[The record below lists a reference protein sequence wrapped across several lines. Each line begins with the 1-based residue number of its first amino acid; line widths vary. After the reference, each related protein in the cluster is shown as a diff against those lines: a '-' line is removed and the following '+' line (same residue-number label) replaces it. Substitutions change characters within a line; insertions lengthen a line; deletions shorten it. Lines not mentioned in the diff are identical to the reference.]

1 MVTRTANRTWLIVL
15 GVVAVMLGI
24 FGLAT
29 APALTVSATLW
40 LGIALAVVG
49 VVGLINTA
57 RRGQRALGFVL
68 GALYLIS
75 GLAITFNPLVAA
87 ANLTLFIGFW
97 LIAAGLF
104 RLFWGFST
112 PARALAIP
120 GGLMSVLLGGLLV
133 YGWPVTGLF
142 AVGLFV
148 SVDLLLFGGTALA
161 IALMA
166 PRGPRVRYGGDP
178 ANLRPRGA

>member
-1 MVTRTANRTWLIVL
+1 MAIHSSASNRTWLAIL
-15 GVVAVMLGI
+15 GVLSILLGI

-68 GALYLIS
+68 GGLYLVS
-75 GLAITFNPLVAA
+75 GLAIAFNPLVAA
-87 ANLTLFIGFW
+87 ANLTLFIAFW
-97 LIAAGLF
+97 LVAAGLF
-104 RLFWGFST
+104 RLFWGLRT
-112 PARALAIP
+112 RARALAIP
-120 GGLMSVLLGGLLV
+120 GGLVSVLLGALLV
-133 YGWPVTGLF
+133 YGWPLTGLF
-142 AVGLFV
+142 AVGMFV

-166 PRGPRVRYGGDP
+166 PRDLGTLHAG
-178 ANLRPRGA
+178 